1 MREEEEELEGTQ
13 EEALPSC
20 LNQPQW
26 WVDIIELVSLQRLK
40 YNAWDGPKV
49 KATLEEGTR

>member
-13 EEALPSC
+13 EALPSC

-26 WVDIIELVSLQRLK
+26 RVDNQLVSLQRLK
-40 YNAWDGPKV
+40 YNTWYGK
-49 KATLEEGTR
+49 R